1 MKFLIAYILLEVAGF
16 ALVGKLCGVLITLAL
31 VVLTT
36 FLGFWILRRSGMNN
50 AMQLM
55 QQMQQTGQMPP
66 NMPNGFHMIA
76 GFLLILP
83 GFFTDILG
91 LLILIPW
98 VQKWVATWLVKK
110 GVVPPMPAHFES
122 SAQTGRVIE
131 GEVLDR
137 DKK

>member
-1 MKFLIAYILLEVAGF
+1 MKYLIAYILLEVAGF
-16 ALVGKLCGVLITLAL
+16 ALVGKFCGVLITLAL
-31 VVLTT
+31 VASTT
-36 FLGFWILRRSGMNN
+36 FLGFWIMRRSGMGN

-98 VQKWVATWLVKK
+98 VQKLVSTWLVKK
-110 GVVPPMPAHFES
+110 GVVPPIPTQSES
-122 SAQTGRVIE
+122 SAHTGRVIE

-137 DKK
+137 TKK